1 MVTALGEDKK
11 IFHIFFYFFIFDMKY
26 FKWYTILIGR
36 PIYWFR
42 IRVSSK
48 FSFTTQLY
56 FLIIFYQITLLSFTR
71 DTAGVTKNTNVKNS
85 HTLL

>member
-1 MVTALGEDKK
+1 
-11 IFHIFFYFFIFDMKY
+11 MKY
-26 FKWYTILIGR
+26 FNDTLLIGR

-56 FLIIFYQITLLSFTR
+56 FLIIFYQITILSFTM
-71 DTAGVTKNTNVKNS
+71 DTAGVTKNTKEELTHTFKTQFVKNIYV
-85 HTLL
+85 